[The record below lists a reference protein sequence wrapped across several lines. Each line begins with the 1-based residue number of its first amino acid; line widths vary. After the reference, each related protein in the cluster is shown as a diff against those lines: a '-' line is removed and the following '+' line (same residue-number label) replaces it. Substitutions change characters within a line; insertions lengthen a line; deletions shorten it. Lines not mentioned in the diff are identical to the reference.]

1 MKQSFKQ
8 KYAIF
13 LKTSSRVS
21 RLLWGVQTWMLDQ
34 IVRQDVD
41 LLMHRSVFEK
51 KKSLWEG
58 VNLSPQNFY
67 FLFFKKLSDE
77 VSQNFKWSL
86 YYCRGFNSGE
96 NCVFRMFLRCTIRLE
111 IKFLYEGVSPKKST
125 KRLFTTKE
133 TKSLLAK
140 IDANYSKFF

>member
-34 IVRQDVD
+34 IVRQDVG

-51 KKSLWEG
+51 KKSLGEGEG
-58 VNLSPQNFY
+58 VNITAPKSRFFC
-67 FLFFKKLSDE
+67 FLKKLSDE
-77 VSQNFKWSL
+77 VSQNLKWSP

-96 NCVFRMFLRCTIRLE
+96 NSVFRMFLRCLE
-111 IKFLYEGVSPKKST
+111 IKFLYEGVSPKNRPNVCLQLRKLNHS
-125 KRLFTTKE
+125 
-133 TKSLLAK
+133 
-140 IDANYSKFF
+140 